1 MRIRDFNTKPL
12 RRLTSH
18 YLVLL
23 FIIPVGILLLLRL
36 SLSDLH
42 FPLSNG
48 DLLNT
53 YKMQETFWQLRSYI
67 NPHSG
72 YPLGLDTRVWPYL
85 DPLPSALTGL
95 FYLFTQ
101 NIILSVNL
109 VFILSFSMCAFVVWT
124 ITTELG
130 LTKNWKLLTVLMCL
144 TIPWIPGRVEHFDFT
159 YISLS
164 LLPLSFYI
172 RKESKRK
179 DLLLI
184 SLAGIACGLTNPYLA
199 VFAALNL
206 SFAAAHNLLTR
217 GIGRKTL
224 QILFGFTSCFIGMIL
239 SLGISTFGFRG
250 DIFPGFQR
258 SLSESVNLAGY
269 LFVLLS
275 PVNGTQSGAIS
286 QILPSSDLLGVGK
299 EPTMNS
305 NFGSWLLAASFIV
318 IIGIFCRIYMSKLE
332 NSQSTVKR
340 DEIEKER
347 LYLFLILISGNILFF
362 LKGGFG
368 ILLSSSGL
376 SFIQS
381 WNRLTP
387 IIQILMIITAAYF
400 LQNWTNF
407 GRKLWFKITLSIL
420 VISQLQAFT
429 TLSPTPQRGQ
439 QVEAQNYVNQITS
452 ITSSP
457 CAILQ
462 VPQIPYPQNGN
473 YFKMHD
479 YDPFIVQLTNN
490 DFDWSYGSPKNS
502 TSASDPQINEL
513 DKSSL
518 ETLGFCG
525 VSFDKFGTNSDKT
538 YKRLVEIYGEPKVH
552 SSSARYIYFQINKEP
567 IEAKE

>member
-12 RRLTSH
+12 SRLTPH
-18 YLVLL
+18 FLAFLL
-23 FIIPVGILLLLRL
+23 IIPVGILLLLHL
-36 SLSDLH
+36 SLGDLH

-53 YKMQETFWQLRSYI
+53 YKMQETFWELRSYI
-67 NPHSG
+67 NPNSG
-72 YPLGLDTRVWPYL
+72 YPLGMDTRVWPYL

-95 FYLFTQ
+95 FYFFTQ

-109 VFILSFSMCAFVVWT
+109 VFIFSFSMCAVVVWT
-124 ITTELG
+124 ISTEIG
-130 LTKNWKLLTVLMCL
+130 LTKNWKMLTVLMCL

-164 LLPLSFYI
+164 LLPLSIYI
-172 RKESKRK
+172 RKESQRK
-179 DLLLI
+179 DLFFI
-184 SLAGIACGLTNPYLA
+184 SIAGIACGLTNPYLA
-199 VFAALNL
+199 VFATLNL
-206 SFAAAHNLLTR
+206 IFAAVHNLLTY
-217 GIGRKTL
+217 GIGRKTI
-224 QILFGFTSCFIGMIL
+224 QILFGISSCFIGMIL
-239 SLGISTFGFRG
+239 SLGISTYGFRG
-250 DIFPGFQR
+250 NIFPGFQR

-286 QILPSSDLLGVGK
+286 KILPSSDLLGIGK

-305 NFGSWLLAASFIV
+305 NFGSWLLVASFIV

-332 NSQSTVKR
+332 KTQSNVKR
-340 DEIEKER
+340 DDIEKER
-347 LYLFLILISGNILFF
+347 LYLFLILIAGNILFF

-368 ILLSSSGL
+368 ILLSSSGF
-376 SFIQS
+376 SFIRS

-387 IIQILMIITAAYF
+387 IIQILMIITAVYF

-407 GRKLWFKITLSIL
+407 GRKLWFKIILSIL

-439 QVEAQNYVNQITS
+439 QIEAQNYVNQITS

-479 YDPFIVQLTNN
+479 YDPFIIQLTNN

-502 TSASDPQINEL
+502 PSDTDLQIDEM
-513 DKSSL
+513 DKSGL

-525 VSFDKFGTNSDKT
+525 VSLDKFGTNSDET
-538 YKRLVEIYGEPKVH
+538 YKRLIEVYGEPRVH
-552 SSSARYIYFQINKEP
+552 SSSSRYTFFKITKEP
-567 IEAKE
+567 IEVTE